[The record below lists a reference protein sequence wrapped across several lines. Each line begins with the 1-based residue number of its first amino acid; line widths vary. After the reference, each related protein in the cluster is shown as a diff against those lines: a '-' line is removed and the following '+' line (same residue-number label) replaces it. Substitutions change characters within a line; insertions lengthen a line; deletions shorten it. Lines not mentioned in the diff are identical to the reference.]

1 MRAVTEHGRYPSQ
14 RLFFIHPDVWHSMNS
29 DQPVSTLQWVPHV
42 PVPVNLRRLFPRASF
57 VGCGDIRAVEVT
69 DRSGECRANSLFAVI
84 RGMHRDGHVYIREA
98 LARGATALLV
108 DRPQADVSVAQCVV
122 PDVRRA
128 YAELCAA
135 LMAHPARHL
144 GLSGVTGTNGKTTT
158 TWLIRSILQAAQH
171 QTGLLGTIEYHDGL
185 RGEPSHLT
193 TPDSAGLAR
202 RLAAMIAVK
211 TTHAAME
218 LSSHALDQ
226 HRTAG
231 TLLDSAIITN
241 ITQDHFDYHQNFA
254 AYRRSKLRIFDY
266 LKPAGL
272 AIVNVDD
279 SGSRSCL
286 EDAPKR
292 VVTYGLDQPADVTAR
307 IRAASLQGSQ
317 FVLTIGSESVL
328 CETSLVGRHNISNCL
343 AAAAACAHFGVEPE
357 TIVRGIRALRAV
369 PGRLEPVIAGQ
380 PFPVFVDYAH
390 TEDALRNCLTSL
402 RPMTTGRIIC
412 VFGAGGDR
420 DKLKRPLLGRA
431 AAEADLPVVTSDNPR
446 SEAPESI
453 VNDILAGF
461 AGSRRQP
468 YVDVDRERAI
478 RWAIQHAGPGDS
490 VLIAGKGHETEQ
502 IIGAERLHF
511 DDREVAL
518 NCLSSLFPASTTPPP
533 HVLLRNPLRV

>member
-1 MRAVTEHGRYPSQ
+1 M
-14 RLFFIHPDVWHSMNS
+14 IS

-57 VGCGDIRAVEVT
+57 VGCGDIRAT
-69 DRSGECRANSLFAVI
+69 NATNRSDECRANSLFAVI
-84 RGMHRDGHVYIREA
+84 RGTHADGHAYIHEA
-98 LARGATALLV
+98 LARGAAALLV
-108 DRPQADVSVAQCVV
+108 DRPQADVSVPQCVV

-144 GLSGVTGTNGKTTT
+144 GLAGVTGTNGKTTT
-158 TWLIRSILQAAQH
+158 TWLIRSILQAAGR

-185 RGEPSHLT
+185 QGEPSRLT

-202 RLAAMIAVK
+202 RLAAMIAAK

-231 TLLDSAIITN
+231 TLLDSAVITN

-254 AYRRSKLRIFDY
+254 AYRRSKLRILDY

-279 SGSRSCL
+279 AGSRSCL

-292 VVTYGLDQPADVTAR
+292 VVTYGLDYPADITAS
-307 IRAASLQGSQ
+307 IRTATLQGSQ
-317 FVLTIGSESVL
+317 FLLTMGARNVLIESP
-328 CETSLVGRHNISNCL
+328 LVGRHNVSNCL
-343 AAAAACAHFGVEPE
+343 AAAAACAHFDIGLDM
-357 TIVRGIRALRAV
+357 IARGISALRAV
-369 PGRLEPVIAGQ
+369 PGRLESVDAGQ
-380 PFPVFVDYAH
+380 SFPVLVDYAH
-390 TEDALRNCLTSL
+390 TEDALRNSIASL
-402 RPMTTGRIIC
+402 RPLTAGRILC

-431 AAEADLPVVTSDNPR
+431 AAEADLPIVTSDNPR
-446 SEAPESI
+446 SEAPEAI
-453 VNDILAGF
+453 VSDILDGF
-461 AGSRRQP
+461 VGTGRQP
-468 YVDVDRERAI
+468 YVEVDRERAI
-478 RWAIQHAGPGDS
+478 RWAIRHAGPGDC
-490 VLIAGKGHETEQ
+490 VLIAGKGHESEQ
-502 IIGAERLHF
+502 IIGAERRHF

-518 NCLSSLFPASTTPPP
+518 ECLRNRFLPSMSAPPPP
-533 HVLLRNPLRV
+533 HVLLRNSLRV